1 MYLFLRGMFLFVF
14 WIINFG
20 VQIFHTIKS
29 VPWWLQK
36 GEEPLSHTNTLLVAA
51 ENITFTP
58 LYIVAFT
65 FWLIKCKCIF
75 PINFHN
81 KLLQQ
86 ISFFSNRHESWL
98 VTLID
103 QIKQLRP
110 ENPSYFVQRDR
121 PRTTLR
127 FRSFVPIHA
136 QFHSVLWNQ
145 AKIRNRVHERILFWV
160 SPSLSLLL
168 SSAGEHLTTQQAVG
182 GRQQRA

>member
-1 MYLFLRGMFLFVF
+1 MTSKRWRTTVSHKYSCRCCRKYY
-14 WIINFG
+14 
-20 VQIFHTIKS
+20 FHTFI
-29 VPWWLQK
+29 
-36 GEEPLSHTNTLLVAA
+36 H
-51 ENITFTP
+51 
-58 LYIVAFT
+58 IVAFT

-110 ENPSYFVQRDR
+110 ENPSCFVQRDR
-121 PRTTLR
+121 PPTTLR

-136 QFHSVLWNQ
+136 QFHSALWNQ

-160 SPSLSLLL
+160 SPSLSLL
-168 SSAGEHLTTQQAVG
+168 SSARRALDHATSSRWTTAKGLTS
-182 GRQQRA
+182 